1 MAVTAV
7 TLESG
12 QVVRVKRLG
21 LFVIEHDIPRDVPGD
36 YTVTV
41 LFANGEIYEQP
52 FDISVVREKP
62 DKPFEDCQENT
73 AEYYQ
78 WREYL
83 RWQNGIVHYQSQIDA
98 LDRYF
103 ERVERYILDNCLSDD
118 DRQLIETWQ
127 DFNSVYEAAI
137 PDMPDGKYLE
147 AIATNIFQAKWG
159 EVSAFEAYH
168 NLDGSDGS
176 YAWIPQRIMELIIKL
191 GETEERFLE
200 RSKREIGMMMVAD
213 LLPRMMEALQS
224 DKAYKDMKVNND
236 ATN

>member
-1 MAVTAV
+1 MS
-7 TLESG
+7 E
-12 QVVRVKRLG
+12 
-21 LFVIEHDIPRDVPGD
+21 
-36 YTVTV
+36 
-41 LFANGEIYEQP
+41 
-52 FDISVVREKP
+52 
-62 DKPFEDCQENT
+62 
-73 AEYYQ
+73 
-78 WREYL
+78 
-83 RWQNGIVHYQSQIDA
+83 
-98 LDRYF
+98 
-103 ERVERYILDNCLSDD
+103 D

-127 DFNSVYEAAI
+127 DFNRVYEAAI

-224 DKAYKDMKVNND
+224 DKAYKDMRANSD